1 MTCARCAALEA
12 ELLPHRMR
20 ERLDLSPGQALI
32 LAALYRASPG
42 FIQGDRLQSLVPLSD
57 HAKGRACS
65 SIRVYIYHLRATVG
79 RGGLKT
85 VAGVGVG
92 YALTAQGKADLDE
105 MLA

>member
-1 MTCARCAALEA
+1 MKCARCAALEA

-65 SIRVYIYHLRATVG
+65 SIRVYIYHLRDVLG
-79 RGGLKT
+79 REAISYTHL
-85 VAGVGVG
+85 AG
-92 YALTAQGKADLDE
+92 YRLTQQAKADLDE
-105 MLA
+105 MLAW